1 LVWRVRACAVKLQ
14 VLEAGASPQGRLMQL
29 PRGNSSASSFEI
41 HQMYSTSPASAVVK
55 TLQKNR
61 PCQGD
66 AKTPY
71 IDSRFSRT
79 EIGVGCAMQ
88 KALRTEIGVGC
99 AMQKALRTE
108 IGVGCAMQKALRTG
122 SACIALQVQLRKHC
136 RKIVRARAMRRLHI

>member
-1 LVWRVRACAVKLQ
+1 MKIAISPKKTESHERVIKHKRGIGQASWQPCSRPFFSVSTALEPTPQSEAELVWRVRACAVKLQ

-29 PRGNSSASSFEI
+29 PRGNSSALI
-41 HQMYSTSPASAVVK
+41 IRNTSNVFDKPCECSLE

-79 EIGVGCAMQ
+79 
-88 KALRTEIGVGC
+88 
-99 AMQKALRTE
+99 
-108 IGVGCAMQKALRTG
+108 
-122 SACIALQVQLRKHC
+122 
-136 RKIVRARAMRRLHI
+136 KIKNLYMEFSTQHRS